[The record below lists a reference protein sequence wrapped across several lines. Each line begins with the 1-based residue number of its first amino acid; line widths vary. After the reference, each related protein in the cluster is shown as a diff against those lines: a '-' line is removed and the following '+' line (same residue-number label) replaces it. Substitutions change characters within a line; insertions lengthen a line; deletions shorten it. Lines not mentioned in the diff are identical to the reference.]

1 MRKRHFLAL
10 LILVGSA
17 AYAQEGTDIY
27 LFNFKIDQDQFS
39 LSNARNITNSPGY
52 DNQPFFLPDGESLLY
67 SSDDGFGQTDIYR
80 YNIQA
85 GSERRLTFTPNS
97 EYSPTI
103 TPDGKYFSC
112 IILERDGK
120 QFLWKYPLQGAVPQ
134 KVTTEQPIGYHCW
147 INDNK
152 LGVFVVGEPNKL
164 KLVDLP
170 SNKTTA
176 IANHPGTTLQL
187 IPNKPTH
194 MTYVD
199 LEDQRSWKVMELN
212 TETNESTEL
221 LKTIKNSQYY
231 TWTNSSI
238 MIMGDGKRLYK
249 FDPAKDEDWV
259 EMANLS
265 DYGINDF
272 TRIAVSPT
280 GNLLAVVVNE

>member
-1 MRKRHFLAL
+1 MRKQHFLAL

-17 AYAQEGTDIY
+17 AYAQDGTDIY
-27 LFNFKIDQDQFS
+27 LFNFNIDQDQFS
-39 LSNARNITNSPGY
+39 LSNPRNITNSPGY
-52 DNQPFFLPDGESLLY
+52 DNQPFFLPDGQSLLY

-85 GSERRLTFTPNS
+85 GNERRLTFTPNS
-97 EYSPTI
+97 EYSPTV

-134 KVTTEQPIGYHCW
+134 KVTKEHPIGYHCW

-164 KLVDLP
+164 KIVDLP
-170 SNKTTA
+170 SDKSTS
-176 IANHPGTTLQL
+176 IANHPGTTLQV
-187 IPNKPTH
+187 IPNNPTH

-199 LEDQRSWKVMELN
+199 LGDQHNWKVMELN
-212 TETNESTEL
+212 TETNETTEL
-221 LKTIKNSQYY
+221 LKSLKNSQYY

-238 MIMGDGKRLYK
+238 LIMGDGKRLYK
-249 FDPAKDEDWV
+249 FDPAKDKDWV

-265 DYGINDF
+265 DYGISDF

-280 GNLLAVVVNE
+280 GNLLAIVVNE